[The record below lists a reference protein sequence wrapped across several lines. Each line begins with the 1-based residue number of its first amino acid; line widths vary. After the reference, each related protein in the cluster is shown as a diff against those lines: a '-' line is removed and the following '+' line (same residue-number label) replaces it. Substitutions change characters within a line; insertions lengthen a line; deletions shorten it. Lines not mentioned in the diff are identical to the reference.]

1 MKPAD
6 LPEDFS
12 CHFPLTSRAPPYRFY
27 TIFIFT
33 HVIMF
38 VAVLIAGLIHGATV
52 IIAGLVILVLDNLF
66 RYCL

>member
-1 MKPAD
+1 M
-6 LPEDFS
+6 
-12 CHFPLTSRAPPYRFY
+12 
-27 TIFIFT
+27 

-38 VAVLIAGLIHGATV
+38 VAVLIAGLIHGASA